1 MLPSLRRKLEAL
13 AERRDELERLL
24 ADPGIAA
31 DQDRFRAHAREFAQ
45 LEPVAEALA
54 EERRGRADLAAA
66 QALREDP
73 ELRDLADDEIAAV
86 QARLAEL
93 DDALMALLVPR
104 DARDDGD
111 LYLEIRA
118 GTGGDE
124 AAIFAGDLFRMYSR
138 YAERQGWRV
147 EVESANA
154 GEHGGFREV
163 IARVEG
169 RGAYAQMKF
178 ESGTHR
184 VQRVPET
191 ESQGRIHTS
200 AATVAI
206 IPVEEDGPP
215 IEINPA
221 DLKVDTF
228 RSSGAGGQHVNKT
241 ESAIRITHVPSGVVV
256 ESQTERSQHANRDKA
271 MKRLKAM
278 LAEAEAAKQAAATA
292 ETRRLQVGS
301 GDRSQRIRT
310 YNYPQ
315 GRITDHRVEGLTLYD
330 LPNVLEGALDPLI
343 ERLAREHQA
352 DELARLTQAA

>member
-1 MLPSLRRKLEAL
+1 MLPTLRRKLEAL

-24 ADPGIAA
+24 ADPGVAA
-31 DQDRFRAHAREFAQ
+31 DQDRFRAFSREFSQ
-45 LEPVAEALA
+45 LEPVAAALA
-54 EERRGRADLAAA
+54 DERQARDDLAAA
-66 QALREDP
+66 QAMQADP
-73 ELRDLADDEIAAV
+73 ELRELADEEIAAAN
-86 QARLAEL
+86 ARLAEL
-93 DDALMALLVPR
+93 DDTLMALLVPR
-104 DARDDGD
+104 DARDEGD
-111 LYLEIRA
+111 LYLEVRA

-124 AAIFAGDLFRMYSR
+124 AAIFAGDLLRMYSR

-147 EVESANA
+147 EIESASP

-169 RGAYAQMKF
+169 RGAYAHLKF

-241 ESAIRITHVPSGVVV
+241 ESAIRITHVPSGIVV

-278 LAEAEAAKQAAATA
+278 LAEAEAEKQAAATA
-292 ETRRLQVGS
+292 ASRKLQVGS

-330 LPNVLEGALDPLI
+330 LPNVMEGALDPLV
-343 ERLAREHQA
+343 ERLSREHQA
-352 DELARLTQAA
+352 DELARLTQEA